1 MEHPKV
7 VRNRFD
13 IVESK
18 GLDTGSESKV
28 QQNLQ
33 SQTDINQVVG
43 RYKKTGLLQSTR
55 NLSMQP
61 QKGPVFG
68 VYPFEDFQ
76 DAYNHIQQVKQD
88 FMALPARVRQR
99 FDNNPSNVV
108 RFVDNP
114 ANAVEAIKMGLFKMP
129 EGYEIRGGKLVE
141 QLDIEKEAVKTAP
154 KADDEANP
162 SFKK

>member
-1 MEHPKV
+1 MNHPKN
-7 VRNRFD
+7 VRGRFD
-13 IVESK
+13 VIESK
-18 GLDTGSESKV
+18 GLDTGTESKV

-43 RYKKTGLLQSTR
+43 RYKKTGLLQSTINR
-55 NLSMQP
+55 SLQP
-61 QKGPVFG
+61 QSGPVFG

-88 FMALPARVRQR
+88 FMKLPGRVRAR
-99 FDNNPSNVV
+99 FDNNPANVV

-129 EGYEIRGGKLVE
+129 DGYEIKGGQLVE
-141 QLDIEKEAVKTAP
+141 QLDIEKEAAKTAP